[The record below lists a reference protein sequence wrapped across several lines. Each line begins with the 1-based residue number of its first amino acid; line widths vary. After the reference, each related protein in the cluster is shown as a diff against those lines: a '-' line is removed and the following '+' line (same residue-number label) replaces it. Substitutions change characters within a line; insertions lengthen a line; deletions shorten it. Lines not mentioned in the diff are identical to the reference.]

1 MSYNWKTLGLHIP
14 EIMLPAEGIDYSKW
28 AVVACDQYTSDL
40 EYWEDASRIVGDAP
54 STLKLMLPEVYLDK
68 PSIDKKIEDV
78 HSEMKKYIEN
88 GTLKKMPKGCMLV
101 KRIAEGRS
109 RLGVVL
115 SVDLEAYDYSKDSTS
130 MIRATEGTVVE
141 RIPPR
146 LKIREGAPLEMP
158 HIIILI
164 DDPDHAVIRPLV
176 TLPSTE
182 IYDFELMKNGGHIYG
197 SFIEEK
203 HLEEMNE
210 AFSTLFDRA
219 KEKYGE
225 DKLILQA
232 MGDGN
237 HSLAT
242 AKAAWENIKKTLSPE
257 ERETHPARF
266 ALCEIENIH
275 DEGIVFEPIHRVL
288 FAKNGNSA
296 DNITEEL
303 LSVLNKQNGKAYI
316 SMNPVE
322 LPGDT
327 FVIPCISGGVEA
339 KLIIENPSHKLEV
352 GSLQN
357 ALDIIVKELKIA
369 DIDYIHGEGETRKLA
384 EDANNIGFLLPA
396 MDKFK
401 LFPAIAEE
409 GALPRKTFSMGE
421 ANEKRFY
428 IETKSITL

>member
-1 MSYNWKTLGLHIP
+1 MAYSWKTLGLHIP
-14 EIMLPAEGIDYSKW
+14 EIMLPAGDIDYSKW

-40 EYWEDASRIVGDAP
+40 KYWEDVEKIVGKAP
-54 STLKLMLPEVYLDK
+54 STLRLMLPEVYLEK
-68 PSIDKKIEDV
+68 PDVEKRIDDV
-78 HSEMKKYIEN
+78 HAAMEKYIEN
-88 GTLKKMPKGCMLV
+88 GTLQKMPKGCMLI
-101 KRIAEGRS
+101 KRVAEGRN
-109 RLGVVL
+109 RLGVVI
-115 SVDLEAYDYSKDSTS
+115 SVDLEAYDYSKDSCS
-130 MIRATEGTVVE
+130 MIRATEGTVIE

-203 HLEEMNE
+203 YLEEMNE
-210 AFSTLFDRA
+210 AFSALYDKA

-225 DKLILQA
+225 NRLILHA

-242 AKAAWENIKKTLSPE
+242 AKAAWENIKETLSPE
-257 ERETHPARF
+257 EQETHPARF

-275 DEGIVFEPIHRVL
+275 DEGIVFEPIHRII
-288 FAKNGNSA
+288 FAKDGNSA
-296 DNITEEL
+296 DAVTEAL
-303 LSVLNKQNGKAYI
+303 LKVLNEQNGNTYI
-316 SMNPVE
+316 TINLDKVPN
-322 LPGDT
+322 GA
-327 FVIPCISGGVEA
+327 FIIPCISGSNEA
-339 KLIIENPSHKLEV
+339 YLVIENPSHKLEV
-352 GSLQN
+352 GVLQN
-357 ALDIIVKELKIA
+357 ALDIVVKELKIA
-369 DIDYIHGEGETRKLA
+369 DIDYIHGEVETRKLA
-384 EDANNIGFLLPA
+384 EDTNNIGFLLPA

-428 IETKSITL
+428 IEAKSITR